1 MVDFKAHA
9 EAAPGRPSGAVLGS
23 EKKRI
28 QEILSEARF
37 AAELLRIAGRQ
48 AQGLEQTSVILALE
62 KLVRVTSDRIEEVLS
77 DG

>member
-9 EAAPGRPSGAVLGS
+9 EAAPGRPAGAAVS
-23 EKKRI
+23 SKKKRI